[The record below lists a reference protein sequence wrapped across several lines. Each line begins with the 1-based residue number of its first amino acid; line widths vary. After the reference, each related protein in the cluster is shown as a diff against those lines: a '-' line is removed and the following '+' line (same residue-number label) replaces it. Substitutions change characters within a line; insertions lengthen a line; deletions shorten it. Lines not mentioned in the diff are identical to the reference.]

1 MSHGPCDPST
11 LADAHHCR
19 ARERLARM
27 SIDRAGVARGE
38 AGDDDPR
45 RARAGRSSETIAF
58 ARKTHRTS
66 YYLGMSV

>member
-27 SIDRAGVARGE
+27 SIDRARVARGE
-38 AGDDDPR
+38 AGDDL
-45 RARAGRSSETIAF
+45 SLI
-58 ARKTHRTS
+58 HI
-66 YYLGMSV
+66 